1 MSPEEA
7 IRIVENY
14 APRELIN
21 EIDPR
26 VYMELAKVIK
36 GTLPVEES

>member
-7 IRIVENY
+7 I
-14 APRELIN
+14 IN